1 MFVSLPQRCGQRRA
15 GLTSDMALTH
25 RRANMRAMYAWPRL
39 LLSLL
44 LVLNALAMPWLH
56 SRCLAQDAPV
66 AQSAAAHCHDET
78 PAPQDSGT
86 ARCHCACCALPSTAP
101 TLAALVLAPP
111 PLPLPPTG
119 RLLDWPISPAL
130 TPDLRPPIG

>member
-1 MFVSLPQRCGQRRA
+1 ML
-15 GLTSDMALTH
+15 
-25 RRANMRAMYAWPRL
+25 AMNAWPRL

-56 SRCLAQDAPV
+56 ARCLAQAAPV
-66 AQSAAAHCHDET
+66 TKSAAAPCHGEA
-78 PAPQDSGT
+78 PAPQDAGT

-119 RLLDWPISPAL
+119 RLLDWPLSPAL
-130 TPDLRPPIG
+130 MPDLRPPIA